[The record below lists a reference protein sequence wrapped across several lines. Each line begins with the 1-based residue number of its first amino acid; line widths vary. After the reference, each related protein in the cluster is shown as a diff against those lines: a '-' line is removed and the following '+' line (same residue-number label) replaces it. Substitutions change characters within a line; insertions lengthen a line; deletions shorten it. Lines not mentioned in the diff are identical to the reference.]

1 MTHSTALPRLLG
13 AALLVTSCSGSE
25 PASPTTPTTFVSAS
39 SVSVA
44 ARPLAPVPAMAS
56 PGCPAV
62 TPFAMPFLVTVTPL
76 GTVGIVVTSITSQFT
91 DSLRV
96 QAPAVTLPA
105 PVPTAQ
111 IGTALENARGPQS
124 FALDLCRTFGE
135 GTVVVIVNTLDT
147 SGRHGSAS
155 VTVAVN

>member
-13 AALLVTSCSGSE
+13 AALLVTSCSSD
-25 PASPTTPTTFVSAS
+25 PASPTTPTTFASGS
-39 SVSVA
+39 SVSVTGRA
-44 ARPLAPVPAMAS
+44 LAPVPAMAT

-62 TPFAMPFLVTVTPL
+62 TPFAMPFLVTVTPN
-76 GTVGIVVTSITSQFT
+76 GTVGIVVTSITTQFT
-91 DSLRV
+91 DSQRL

-111 IGTALENARGPQS
+111 IGTALEQARGPQS
-124 FALDLCRTFGE
+124 FALDLCRSFGE
-135 GTVVVIVNTLDT
+135 GTLVVIVNTLDT
-147 SGRHGSAS
+147 SGRHGTGT